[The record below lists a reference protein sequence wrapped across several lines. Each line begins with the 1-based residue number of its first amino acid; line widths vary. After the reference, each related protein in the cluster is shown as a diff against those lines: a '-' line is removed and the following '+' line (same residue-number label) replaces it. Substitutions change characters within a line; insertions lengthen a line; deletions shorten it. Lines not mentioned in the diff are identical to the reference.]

1 MPYITPERRRAKESS
16 RTAFARLAR
25 KRYMQPCLPC
35 TERETSVHTDYEEM
49 GLMSRVDT
57 NGRRKKCEIPI
68 ELDRKELDDH
78 LNELP

>member
-1 MPYITPERRRAKESS
+1 
-16 RTAFARLAR
+16 
-25 KRYMQPCLPC
+25 
-35 TERETSVHTDYEEM
+35 
-49 GLMSRVDT
+49 MSRVGT